1 MRTLDRLTKGVAHG
15 VNNPVNIMVQAAGDI
30 GDILQEEP
38 ACHLPEATLE
48 ELKDAVET
56 IKRQSRRVKSMMQSL
71 LVLSQGT
78 GRRKMGILLR
88 DVVREVIVIFQERM
102 RAQGVRP
109 HVKTD
114 SAIPVFMGEP
124 FGLRQVLL
132 HLVENALDAMP
143 QGGILGL
150 ATMLREARTPEERAM
165 IELSELEN
173 SGYPEGGEMRAAP
186 RFVEIRVTDTGRGVP
201 EEIRRQI
208 FAPFFSTSRGKSG
221 IGHGLA
227 VCRGLVQE
235 MGGRI
240 FLERGDPGSTVFT
253 VRLPFIPCR
262 PESDD

>member
-1 MRTLDRLTKGVAHG
+1 MLL
-15 VNNPVNIMVQAAGDI
+15 GD
-30 GDILQEEP
+30 G
-38 ACHLPEATLE
+38 
-48 ELKDAVET
+48 
-56 IKRQSRRVKSMMQSL
+56 
-71 LVLSQGT
+71 
-78 GRRKMGILLR
+78 
-88 DVVREVIVIFQERM
+88 VREVIVIFQERM

-173 SGYPEGGEMRAAP
+173 SGYPEGGE
-186 RFVEIRVTDTGRGVP
+186 P

-227 VCRGLVQE
+227 VCRGLVRE

-253 VRLPFIPCR
+253 VCLPFIPCR

>member
-1 MRTLDRLTKGVAHG
+1 
-15 VNNPVNIMVQAAGDI
+15 
-30 GDILQEEP
+30 
-38 ACHLPEATLE
+38 
-48 ELKDAVET
+48 
-56 IKRQSRRVKSMMQSL
+56 
-71 LVLSQGT
+71 
-78 GRRKMGILLR
+78 
-88 DVVREVIVIFQERM
+88 
-102 RAQGVRP
+102 
-109 HVKTD
+109 
-114 SAIPVFMGEP
+114 
-124 FGLRQVLL
+124 
-132 HLVENALDAMP
+132 
-143 QGGILGL
+143 
-150 ATMLREARTPEERAM
+150 M

-227 VCRGLVQE
+227 VCRGLVRE

-262 PESDD
+262 PESDA

>member
-1 MRTLDRLTKGVAHG
+1 
-15 VNNPVNIMVQAAGDI
+15 
-30 GDILQEEP
+30 
-38 ACHLPEATLE
+38 
-48 ELKDAVET
+48 
-56 IKRQSRRVKSMMQSL
+56 
-71 LVLSQGT
+71 
-78 GRRKMGILLR
+78 
-88 DVVREVIVIFQERM
+88 
-102 RAQGVRP
+102 
-109 HVKTD
+109 
-114 SAIPVFMGEP
+114 
-124 FGLRQVLL
+124 
-132 HLVENALDAMP
+132 
-143 QGGILGL
+143 
-150 ATMLREARTPEERAM
+150 M

-253 VRLPFIPCR
+253 VRLPFIPCVR
-262 PESDD
+262 NRMTECGKLFPVIHTARFFSGMIPLLSAGIFVLR